1 MAKTPWGKF
10 SGRLRQQPPE
20 PGKGRREGG
29 RVRFTHSPLRGPP
42 HRPAGR
48 TSTRG
53 APPHGTPAPRTAAG
67 QRQARLT
74 PPAHP
79 RSPHRRPHS
88 RQPPPRDTPR
98 APAPPGGRQRL
109 CLWVPPQAGDGH
121 RLPASRDPP
130 PPRGFPRRSR
140 DTRPALDSSPPR
152 CASPLRSRDGAE
164 APAAERCRPTN
175 RPRCSA
181 LTAAAWDGD
190 LPADRVRAAEVAERC
205 RHPARCP
212 RTLPCAPGGAG
223 DAAAHAP
230 QAAARA
236 GRQGPRAEGG
246 REAGRA
252 PGQRAATGS
261 ASFPR
266 FPSPARGPQG
276 RLAFRAG
283 LGPAPSPV
291 QGDPSRHPRGDLP
304 SAVAPSPK
312 DPVNGRE
319 GGLGG
324 SCFIAARSKR
334 PPRVSSPK
342 VYLSLFV
349 HISAAF
355 LVAGDYSPHFRHAN

>member
-140 DTRPALDSSPPR
+140 DTPARPGQLSATLRLSAPLAGRGRSPRGGKVPTAL
-152 CASPLRSRDGAE
+152 LRTH
-164 APAAERCRPTN
+164 RCRL
-175 RPRCSA
+175 RRRSA
-181 LTAAAWDGD
+181 GG
-190 LPADRVRAAEVAERC
+190 PCVGGGGG
-205 RHPARCP
+205 
-212 RTLPCAPGGAG
+212 RTLPP
-223 DAAAHAP
+223 
-230 QAAARA
+230 
-236 GRQGPRAEGG
+236 PR
-246 REAGRA
+246 
-252 PGQRAATGS
+252 S
-261 ASFPR
+261 
-266 FPSPARGPQG
+266 
-276 RLAFRAG
+276 
-283 LGPAPSPV
+283 
-291 QGDPSRHPRGDLP
+291 LP
-304 SAVAPSPK
+304 PNSAVRSRRSRRRRRACAA
-312 DPVNGRE
+312 
-319 GGLGG
+319 GG
-324 SCFIAARSKR
+324 CPCR
-334 PPRVSSPK
+334 PPG
-342 VYLSLFV
+342 
-349 HISAAF
+349 AASR
-355 LVAGDYSPHFRHAN
+355 GRP